1 MATMTTERPTTIKN
15 SKAPGNPD
23 FWVNVGESFD
33 IKLAENPTTGYRWAL
48 TRLPENFYLLSDYY
62 VPNQPMMAGSG
73 GNHYFT
79 FVAVKPKTEGTFDFY
94 MLRSWEPFN
103 PIENSEWDIRVK

>member
-1 MATMTTERPTTIKN
+1 MATMTAERPTTIKK

-48 TRLPENFYLLSDYY
+48 TRLPESFYLLSDYY
-62 VPNQPMMAGSG
+62 VPDQPMKAGSG